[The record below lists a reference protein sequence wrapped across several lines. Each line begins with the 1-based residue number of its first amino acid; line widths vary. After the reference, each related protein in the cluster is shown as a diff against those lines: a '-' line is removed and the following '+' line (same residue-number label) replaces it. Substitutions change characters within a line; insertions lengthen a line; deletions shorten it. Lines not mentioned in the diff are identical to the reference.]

1 MEHNPDR
8 LAVWPGY
15 FDIRASRRSGR
26 RTPKDSSVIKPD
38 LEGLFLAARAVGLRK
53 IKREERISHPARPS
67 MKEGRL
73 WISRRGAEDSIGANS
88 KEEILQLIGMK
99 WKELQSQQA
108 EDEKEAR
115 TRGPAVG
122 DKRARSQR
130 KMRGAARQ
138 AAARAKASRGQKRR
152 GPKRR

>member
-8 LAVWPGY
+8 LAIWPGY
-15 FDIRASRRSGR
+15 FDNRTSRRSGR
-26 RTPKDSSVIKPD
+26 RTPKDSSVSKPD

-53 IKREERISHPARPS
+53 IKREERISHPSRPS

-73 WISRRGAEDSIGANS
+73 WVSRKGAKESIGADS
-88 KEEILQLIGMK
+88 KEEIMQLIGMR

-115 TRGPAVG
+115 LRGPAVG

-130 KMRGAARQ
+130 KVRGAAKQ
-138 AAARAKASRGQKRR
+138 AAARARANRGKRR